1 MHSAECMWVF
11 VGNLE
16 TWKELACSATAYLR
30 KVCSH
35 GGFFCI
41 ENILLCFYLIKIDSI
56 FLAEQLPC
64 ITFNCVMIYIF
75 TRGHVEP

>member
-30 KVCSH
+30 KVCLH
-35 GGFFCI
+35 GGVFCI
-41 ENILLCFYLIKIDSI
+41 ENTLLCFYLIIFGSI
-56 FLAEQLPC
+56 FLAEQLLC
-64 ITFNCVMIYIF
+64 IFFKLCNDLYIY
-75 TRGHVEP
+75 